1 MQWKLFASRNRIK
14 CVNKA
19 EKLQTKH
26 DTLDILLVFG
36 LQIVWTTCGVNMTTT
51 AIHPAF
57 IRSQHG
63 SSVSTA
69 VPVPRVTHLYFIF
82 FHRKENNN
90 IFLDDLK
97 EDGEKR
103 PFPNPCRTFLEAF
116 DHYPEIME
124 NIERVGF
131 LKPTPIQVW
140 AWCLSNFI
148 LYFIINYTVSYYC
161 RI

>member
-1 MQWKLFASRNRIK
+1 MCKQSRK
-14 CVNKA
+14 TSNKTWCTWHSSGVWITNSLDHMWC
-19 EKLQTKH
+19 EH
-26 DTLDILLVFG
+26 DNYGYTSCIHSFSAW
-36 LQIVWTTCGVNMTTT
+36 QCG
-51 AIHPAF
+51 
-57 IRSQHG
+57 
-63 SSVSTA
+63 SVSTA